1 MAIIQRKQ
9 LEEEAEIPTASM
21 ADIAF
26 LLIIFFMTTTNFA
39 REKGLKFLLPEKKEQ
54 PQEIKIAKKN
64 LLKISINDRGEVF
77 LNDEQVNPDN
87 LENEI
92 KRRLEENK
100 KLVILIRTHENAPY
114 GMMIKVFDAVK
125 AAGGKKVG
133 LGVIKEEGA

>member
-1 MAIIQRKQ
+1 MAIVKRVRM
-9 LEEEAEIPTASM
+9 EEEAEIPTASM

-39 REKGLKFLLPEKKEQ
+39 REKGLKFLLPEKKDQ
-54 PQEIKIAKKN
+54 PQELKIAKKN

-77 LNDEQVNPDN
+77 LNDEQINPN
-87 LENEI
+87 SLEKEI

-100 KLVILIRTHENAPY
+100 KLIILIRTHEKAPY

-125 AAGGKKVG
+125 VAGGKKVG
-133 LGVIKEEGA
+133 LGVIKEET

>member
-1 MAIIQRKQ
+1 MAIVQRKKM
-9 LEEEAEIPTASM
+9 EEEAEIPTASM

-39 REKGLKFLLPEKKEQ
+39 REKGLKFLLPEKKDK
-54 PQEIKIAKKN
+54 PQELKIASKN

-77 LNDEQVNPDN
+77 LNDQQIDPNR
-87 LENEI
+87 LEEEV

-100 KLVILIRTHENAPY
+100 KLIILIRTHENAPY
-114 GMMIKVFDAVK
+114 GMMIKAFDAVK

-133 LGVIKEEGA
+133 LGVIKEEGS